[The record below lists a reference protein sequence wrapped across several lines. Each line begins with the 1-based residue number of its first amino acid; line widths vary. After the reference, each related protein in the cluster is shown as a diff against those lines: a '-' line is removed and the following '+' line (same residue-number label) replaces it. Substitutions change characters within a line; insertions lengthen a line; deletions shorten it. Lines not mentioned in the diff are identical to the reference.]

1 LLAGWLAG
9 WLTEYT
15 LLSNKYT
22 HKQANRPQF
31 KNYFFLSSRRNKD
44 PGDTGGDAVV
54 TIVSNSRVQNLRE
67 RRWHKDMH
75 CAFGVRAS
83 NARNHLTKCYFLF
96 LFLFVDKYTWVQSAR
111 IEPLSALVATAEQ
124 SPSPQKALST
134 AI

>member
-1 LLAGWLAG
+1 LSIYINRKILTKSLNSQNSKAICWLAGWLAEWLAG

-67 RRWHKDMH
+67 RRWHKGMH
-75 CAFGVRAS
+75 
-83 NARNHLTKCYFLF
+83 
-96 LFLFVDKYTWVQSAR
+96 
-111 IEPLSALVATAEQ
+111 
-124 SPSPQKALST
+124 
-134 AI
+134 